1 MSKYIPL
8 EQMDL
13 PANGP
18 PEWTNYYGP
27 DIILDRAFLDRPYDL
42 TRHRPLEERN
52 ELLKIM
58 WEEVISRRN
67 HFRSLEDA
75 EKAEAWALCS
85 KYNDP
90 ETGLIPRSISDY
102 KSYVSGLETRFPL
115 LAALIKEQ
123 DELVPLMRWWPVK
136 LVVGDE
142 KPTVLFNHG
151 WYLDPYPVESQGFEV
166 VKDHLIK
173 KAALLEK
180 QTQILTRALEEN
192 GIQIPQE
199 FTAIRSQIDAPKHFS
214 SAKPAQ
220 AKEDQEGGEQ
230 QSERLN
236 ARPVALFED
245 SSSSTFR
252 VDYEVRG
259 KPRVFDPK
267 TYVPPPPPRPPPEE
281 MEREDLQEFLKS
293 MRRFKSGK
301 FFETLA
307 TQERSDKYDDLVR
320 DHRDLATIKT
330 DLESPTYR
338 AQAFFEDIRLM
349 LDNYARYFDEGSDA
363 HKMVELFQEAMFKK
377 LDEWGEAGQTAKVC
391 RAAK

>member
-1 MSKYIPL
+1 MK
-8 EQMDL
+8 L
-13 PANGP
+13 PKDGP
-18 PEWTNYYGP
+18 PKWTDYYGP
-27 DIILDRAFLDRPYDL
+27 DVKLDQAFLDRPYDL
-42 TRHRPLEERN
+42 TRHQPLEERN

-67 HFRSLEDA
+67 RYRSLEDA

-123 DELVPLMRWWPVK
+123 DELAPLIKWWPLK
-136 LVVGDE
+136 LVVGHE
-142 KPTVLFNHG
+142 QPTVLFNHG
-151 WYLDPYPVESQGFEV
+151 WYLEPYRVEAKGLEV

-173 KAALLEK
+173 KATLLEE

-199 FTAIRSQIDAPKHFS
+199 FAAIQSQIDAPKHFS

-230 QSERLN
+230 QNERPN

-252 VDYEVRG
+252 VDYELRG

-267 TYVPPPPPRPPPEE
+267 TYVPPPSPRPPPEE
-281 MEREDLQEFLKS
+281 MESEDLQELLKS
-293 MRRFKSGK
+293 MRRFKCGK
-301 FFETLA
+301 FFETLS
-307 TQERSDKYDDLVR
+307 TQERSDKYEDLVR
-320 DHRDLATIKT
+320 HHRDLATIKT
-330 DLESPTYR
+330 DLEKPTYR

-349 LDNYARYFDEGSDA
+349 LDNYARYFDEDSDE
-363 HKMVELFQEAMFKK
+363 HKMVALFQEAMFKK
-377 LDEWGEAGQTAKVC
+377 LDEWGEAGETAKVC

>member
-8 EQMDL
+8 EQMKR
-13 PANGP
+13 PADGP
-18 PEWTNYYGP
+18 PTWTDYYGSE
-27 DIILDRAFLDRPYDL
+27 ITTRDRVFLDRLYDL

-67 HFRSLEDA
+67 RFRSLDGAQE
-75 EKAEAWALCS
+75 AEAWALCS

-90 ETGLIPRSISDY
+90 ETGLIPSCISDY
-102 KSYVSGLETRFPL
+102 KSYVSGLETHFPL
-115 LAALIKEQ
+115 LAALIKEE
-123 DELVPLMRWWPVK
+123 DEFDDLMRWWPVK
-136 LVVGDE
+136 QVVGHE

-151 WYLDPYPVESQGFEV
+151 WYLEPYQVESQGFEI

-173 KAALLEK
+173 KAALLGE

-192 GIQIPQE
+192 GIQIPQG
-199 FTAIRSQIDAPKHFS
+199 FAAIQSQIDAPIHFS
-214 SAKPAQ
+214 SAEPAQ
-220 AKEDQEGGEQ
+220 AKEGQEGGEQ

-236 ARPVALFED
+236 ARPVALRED
-245 SSSSTFR
+245 SSSLTYR
-252 VDYEVRG
+252 VDYELRG
-259 KPRVFDPK
+259 KPRVRKP
-267 TYVPPPPPRPPPEE
+267 YVPPPPPRPPPEE

-293 MRRFKSGK
+293 MRRFKCGK
-301 FFETLA
+301 FFETLS

-320 DHRDLATIKT
+320 HHRDLATIKT
-330 DLESPTYR
+330 DLEKPTYR

-349 LDNYARYFDEGSDA
+349 LDNYARYFDEGSDE
-363 HKMVELFQEAMFKK
+363 HKMVALFQEAMFKK

-391 RAAK
+391 RSAE